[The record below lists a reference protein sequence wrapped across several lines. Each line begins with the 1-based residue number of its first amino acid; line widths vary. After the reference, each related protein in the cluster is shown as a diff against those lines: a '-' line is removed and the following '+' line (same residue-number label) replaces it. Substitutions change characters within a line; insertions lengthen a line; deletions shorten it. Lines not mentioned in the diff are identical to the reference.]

1 MKGKLHSG
9 SGPDMVEH
17 VGGGG
22 GGGDGGGGGGGAEA
36 PEICVLVTTRK
47 GKK

>member
-1 MKGKLHSG
+1 MKEKGKLHSASG

-22 GGGDGGGGGGGAEA
+22 GDGGAET

-47 GKK
+47 GKQ

>member
-1 MKGKLHSG
+1 MKEKGKLHSASG

-22 GGGDGGGGGGGAEA
+22 GGGGGGAET

>member
-1 MKGKLHSG
+1 MKEKGKLHSASG

-22 GGGDGGGGGGGAEA
+22 GGGSGAET

>member
-1 MKGKLHSG
+1 MKEKGKLHSASG

-17 VGGGG
+17 V
-22 GGGDGGGGGGGAEA
+22 GGGGGGAEA